1 MARGKG
7 SIVELTN
14 HRLTSAARDVIKRA
28 QQIAAT
34 RQHAELCPEHL
45 LLALVGD
52 RQTTAAQ
59 SLRAQG
65 IEPESVI
72 AALEAAWTPEM
83 RAAPDQAVA
92 PGEDA
97 KLVVHFASKEAF
109 QLGRREIDTLHLLL
123 GIFYLQRGTALRVL
137 REAGANLVGLREYVL
152 VKSSA
157 APTLLSKEDKLWELL
172 RPSPIF
178 LALLAITIGSGAA
191 LYAAGAGAVKALTIL
206 FVVSAWIVSVCLH
219 EFGHALTAFI
229 GGDRSVREKGY
240 LTLNPLKYS
249 HPVLSI
255 GLPLLFLFLGGIGLP
270 GGAVYIDRGALRRG
284 RWPAL
289 VAAAG
294 PLATAICAV
303 LLALPFS
310 ILPREWMLTHGKPL
324 WDALA
329 FLVYLEVTAVIFN
342 LLPIPGLDGFAIFEP
357 SIPHTWRQQVTRL
370 GFFPIYLLYFAIWWI
385 PSLLG
390 AFQSFTISAANALN
404 VPTLFIYDGMQQFI
418 ILLFRIG
425 PGQ

>member
-1 MARGKG
+1 ME
-7 SIVELTN
+7 ITN

-28 QQIAAT
+28 QQLAAT
-34 RQHAELCPEHL
+34 RQHAELSPEHL
-45 LLALVGD
+45 LLALLSD

-59 SLRAQG
+59 SLRGQG
-65 IEPESVI
+65 IDPDSVI
-72 AALEAAWTPEM
+72 AALATAWTPEL
-83 RAAPDQAVA
+83 RAAPNQAVTA
-92 PGEDA
+92 GEDA
-97 KLVVHFASKEAF
+97 KLVVHFAAKEAF
-109 QLGRREIDTLHLLL
+109 QLSRREIDTLHLLL

-137 REAGANLVGLREYVL
+137 REAGANLVGLREYIL

-157 APTLLSKEDKLWELL
+157 SPTLLSKEDNLWDLF

-178 LALLAITIGSGAA
+178 LAILAIAVGSGVA
-191 LYAAGAGAVKALTIL
+191 LFAAGEGAVKGLTIL

-249 HPVLSI
+249 NPVLSI
-255 GLPLLFLFLGGIGLP
+255 GLPLLLLFLGGIGLP
-270 GGAVYIDRGALRRG
+270 GGAVYIDRGTLRRG
-284 RWPAL
+284 RWPML

-294 PLATAICAV
+294 PLATVVCAV

-310 ILPREWMLTHGKPL
+310 ILPREWMLAHGKPL

-357 SIPHTWRQQVTRL
+357 SIPHNWRLQISRF
-370 GFFPIYLLYFAIWWI
+370 GFFPIYILFFVIGFI
-385 PSLLG
+385 PALIS
-390 AFQSFTISAANALN
+390 AFQNFTISAANALN
-404 VPTLFIYDGMQQFI
+404 IPTLFIYGGMEQFI
-418 ILLFRIG
+418 VLISRIG
-425 PGQ
+425 FGLGGQ